1 MTSLLLIL
9 VRDHPELQIL
19 LLIMLSVG
27 FQTLLIAV
35 RPFNNP
41 SDQRMAL
48 FNELAASVYLY
59 IMMLLT
65 DFWGENNLRDKVGW
79 GLLVFLSV
87 VVLVNLAKVFWAF
100 FTWVSRK
107 VKKHVIPK
115 VQTLIKKEQPTVAI
129 KTENDIEHTSTSIS
143 RSGFSLDML

>member
-1 MTSLLLIL
+1 
-9 VRDHPELQIL
+9 
-19 LLIMLSVG
+19 
-27 FQTLLIAV
+27 
-35 RPFNNP
+35 
-41 SDQRMAL
+41 MAL

-100 FTWVSRK
+100 FTWVSRR

-115 VQTLIKKEQPTVAI
+115 V
-129 KTENDIEHTSTSIS
+129 
-143 RSGFSLDML
+143 